1 MASNLS
7 GLFGGMTKS
16 PEQYR
21 QESIQGMTVS
31 PAQMGQQSLNQQ
43 LISQMSNVGA
53 NIGSLAGGMMGGQTQ
68 QQGDDQRVQGVMQG
82 LDLTNPESIRSSS
95 NQLADMGFPQQ
106 AQALREQANEV
117 EDRVMKRQKFNFDT
131 QPKAATPS
139 SLRTLIDERSQ
150 YAPGTA
156 NYILLTKAI
165 DKATDKSS
173 PQIVQLQ
180 QALKGTITGSKEAK
194 EIQAQIAALGRG
206 NVGTGTPDNI
216 EVKDINSI
224 RTNARADLSDYS
236 NVINSAQGGLRF
248 LDLGSPKAEAQVDRA
263 LAALSG
269 DTQTSALEI
278 NLTSNS
284 GPLGQQIANT
294 ISKLTV
300 GGSGAS
306 SKIEKQHVLEASL
319 IHNTLQ
325 YNSKRDEIIS
335 AYQNTNMSD
344 SQITSIVGAPKEL
357 PKSLIKRF
365 VEANGE
371 KFEPT
376 KFDYRMSAN
385 GSIQRKEKR

>member
-1 MASNLS
+1 VGNS
-7 GLFGGMTKS
+7 TS
-16 PEQYR
+16 PEFFTALS
-21 QESIQGMTVS
+21 ELLAAKF
-31 PAQMGQQSLNQQ
+31 PEQSQKA
-43 LISQMSNVGA
+43 M
-53 NIGSLAGGMMGGQTQ
+53 
-68 QQGDDQRVQGVMQG
+68 
-82 LDLTNPESIRSSS
+82 
-95 NQLADMGFPQQ
+95 
-106 AQALREQANEV
+106 EQAKKVTQET
-117 EDRVMKRQKFNFDT
+117 EDRAMAKEAHTYNMK
-131 QPKAATPS
+131 PKAATPS
-139 SLRTLIDERSQ
+139 SLRTLIDERGQ
-150 YAPGTA
+150 YEPGTQ

-165 DKATDKSS
+165 DKATDKSE

-180 QALKGTITGSKEAK
+180 QALKGAIIGSKEAK

-248 LDLGSPKAEAQVDRA
+248 LNLDSPKAEAQVDRA

-325 YNSKRDEIIS
+325 YNSKRDEILS